1 MDKVEIKD
9 AQKEK
14 KIFQEDASKVANYVG
29 EQIKNQLKDQFRN
42 GLANI
47 GFMIMDTV
55 SNGLKNMIQMT
66 LFNGQS
72 IQNYQR
78 PSNAPYS
85 QGGYYAYEKQY
96 TMPNRY
102 AQNAAQTPQDL
113 YSRNV
118 YSYENIE
125 FTTEAEANYVLQLL
139 KNEIRRRGYVEVA
152 ALYREAKLQWTYADL
167 DWGWNN
173 LESVRTQRKM
183 NGKWILLMPKAIEI
197 SKD

>member
-29 EQIKNQLKDQFRN
+29 EQIKNQLKDQFKN

-66 LFNGQS
+66 LFNGQN

-102 AQNAAQTPQDL
+102 VQNAVQTPQDI

>member
-29 EQIKNQLKDQFRN
+29 EQIKNQLKDQFKN

-66 LFNGQS
+66 LFNGQN

-78 PSNAPYS
+78 PSNTPYS

-102 AQNAAQTPQDL
+102 AQNAVQTPQDL

-125 FTTEAEANYVLQLL
+125 FATEAEANYVLQLL

>member
-29 EQIKNQLKDQFRN
+29 EQIKNQLKDQFKN

-102 AQNAAQTPQDL
+102 AQNSVQPPQDL

-125 FTTEAEANYVLQLL
+125 FMTEAEANYVLQLL
-139 KNEIRRRGYVEVA
+139 RNEIRRRGYVEVA

>member
-29 EQIKNQLKDQFRN
+29 EQIKNQLKDQFKN

-66 LFNGQS
+66 LFNGQN
-72 IQNYQR
+72 IQNYQK
-78 PSNAPYS
+78 PSNVPYS

>member
-1 MDKVEIKD
+1 MDKVEIKN

-29 EQIKNQLKDQFRN
+29 EQIKNQLKDQFKN

-66 LFNGQS
+66 LFNGQN
-72 IQNYQR
+72 IQNYQK

-102 AQNAAQTPQDL
+102 AQNAVQTPQDL

>member
-29 EQIKNQLKDQFRN
+29 EQIKNQLKDQFKN

-66 LFNGQS
+66 LFNGQN

-85 QGGYYAYEKQY
+85 QGGYYAYEKRIY
-96 TMPNRY
+96 KNR
-102 AQNAAQTPQDL
+102 
-113 YSRNV
+113 
-118 YSYENIE
+118 
-125 FTTEAEANYVLQLL
+125 
-139 KNEIRRRGYVEVA
+139 
-152 ALYREAKLQWTYADL
+152 
-167 DWGWNN
+167 
-173 LESVRTQRKM
+173 
-183 NGKWILLMPKAIEI
+183 
-197 SKD
+197 

>member
-29 EQIKNQLKDQFRN
+29 EQIKNQLKDQFKN

-66 LFNGQS
+66 LFNGQN
-72 IQNYQR
+72 IQNYQK

-102 AQNAAQTPQDL
+102 AQNAVQTPQDL

>member
-66 LFNGQS
+66 LFNGQN

-102 AQNAAQTPQDL
+102 AQNAVQTPQDL

>member
-29 EQIKNQLKDQFRN
+29 EQIKNQLKDQFKN

-66 LFNGQS
+66 LFNGQN

>member
-29 EQIKNQLKDQFRN
+29 EQIKNQLKDQFKN

-66 LFNGQS
+66 LFNGQN

-96 TMPNRY
+96 TMSNRY
-102 AQNAAQTPQDL
+102 AQNAVQTPQDL

>member
-9 AQKEK
+9 AQTEK

-29 EQIKNQLKDQFRN
+29 EQIKNQLKDQFKN

-66 LFNGQS
+66 LFNGQN

>member
-29 EQIKNQLKDQFRN
+29 EQIKNQLKDQFKN

-66 LFNGQS
+66 LFNGQN

-102 AQNAAQTPQDL
+102 AQNAVQTPQDL

-173 LESVRTQRKM
+173 LESVRTQRKI

>member
-29 EQIKNQLKDQFRN
+29 EQIKNQLKDQFKN

-66 LFNGQS
+66 LFNGQN

-125 FTTEAEANYVLQLL
+125 FTTEAEANYVFQLL

>member
-29 EQIKNQLKDQFRN
+29 EQIKNQLKDQFKN

-55 SNGLKNMIQMT
+55 SNGLKNMIQIT
-66 LFNGQS
+66 LFNGQN

-102 AQNAAQTPQDL
+102 AQNAVQTPQDL

>member
-29 EQIKNQLKDQFRN
+29 EQIKNQLKDQFKN

-66 LFNGQS
+66 LFNGQN

-102 AQNAAQTPQDL
+102 AQNAVQTPQDL

>member
-29 EQIKNQLKDQFRN
+29 EQIKNQLKDQFKN

-47 GFMIMDTV
+47 WFMIMDTV

-66 LFNGQS
+66 LFNGQN
-72 IQNYQR
+72 IQNYQK

-102 AQNAAQTPQDL
+102 AQNAVQTPQDL

>member
-29 EQIKNQLKDQFRN
+29 EQIKNQLKDQFKN

-47 GFMIMDTV
+47 GFMIMDTL

-102 AQNAAQTPQDL
+102 AQNTVQTPQDL

>member
-1 MDKVEIKD
+1 MDKVKIKD

-29 EQIKNQLKDQFRN
+29 EQIKNQLKDQFKN

-72 IQNYQR
+72 IQNYHR

-102 AQNAAQTPQDL
+102 AQNAVQTPQDL

>member
-29 EQIKNQLKDQFRN
+29 EQIKNQLRDQFKN

-78 PSNAPYS
+78 PNNAPYS

-102 AQNAAQTPQDL
+102 AQNLVQTPQDL

-125 FTTEAEANYVLQLL
+125 FMTEAEANYVLQLL
-139 KNEIRRRGYVEVA
+139 RNEIRRRGYVEVA

>member
-29 EQIKNQLKDQFRN
+29 EQIKNQLKDQFKN

-66 LFNGQS
+66 LFNGQN

-78 PSNAPYS
+78 PSNVPYS

-102 AQNAAQTPQDL
+102 AQNAVQTPQDL

-125 FTTEAEANYVLQLL
+125 FATEAEANYVLQLL

>member
-78 PSNAPYS
+78 PSNTPYS

-102 AQNAAQTPQDL
+102 VQNTTQTPQDL

-125 FTTEAEANYVLQLL
+125 FMTEAEANYVLQLL
-139 KNEIRRRGYVEVA
+139 RNEIRRRGYVEVA

>member
-14 KIFQEDASKVANYVG
+14 KVFQEDASKVANYVG
-29 EQIKNQLKDQFRN
+29 EQIKNQLKDQFKN

-66 LFNGQS
+66 LFNGQN

-96 TMPNRY
+96 TIPNRY
-102 AQNAAQTPQDL
+102 AQNAVQTPQDL